1 MIFLIF
7 NHTKYKRMYFLNL
20 LQQSWDFFKN
30 KNNVFAVK
38 NIALTKIKK
47 KHVDRKKLFYKKN

>member
-30 KNNVFAVK
+30 KNNVFVVK